1 MGINYNDLELVFQS
15 DGAPDRDEIPEEEFS
30 KIMEVYI
37 NE

>member
-1 MGINYNDLELVFQS
+1 MDYNDLDIIFQA

>member
-1 MGINYNDLELVFQS
+1 MDIKYNDLELVFQS
-15 DGAPDRDEIPEEEFS
+15 EGAPEGAEIPAEEFS